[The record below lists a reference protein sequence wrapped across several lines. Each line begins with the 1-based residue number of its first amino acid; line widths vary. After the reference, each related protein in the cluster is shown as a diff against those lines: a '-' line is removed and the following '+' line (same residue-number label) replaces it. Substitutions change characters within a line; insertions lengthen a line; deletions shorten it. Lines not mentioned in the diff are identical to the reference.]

1 MALPK
6 LTTPEYTLTVPS
18 TQEEIKFRAFLVKEQ
33 KVLMIAQESNDEN
46 MVANALS
53 SLVSTCTYGKVD
65 ADKNPMFDIEYIFLQ
80 IRAKSVG
87 AEVTLNVYCPDDNV
101 TTTEIKVDL
110 ESIQVQTNVEHSDTI
125 KLTDDIK
132 LVLNPP
138 RLSDVAGLDLM
149 DSEFEKMTQLVKR
162 CISSVETNDETIN
175 RIDMTSEE
183 IDEFINSFSGKQLEN
198 VVNFFETMPKVR
210 HIVEVTNPVTKV
222 KGEILLEGIESFLV

>member
-1 MALPK
+1 
-6 LTTPEYTLTVPS
+6 
-18 TQEEIKFRAFLVKEQ
+18 
-33 KVLMIAQESNDEN
+33 
-46 MVANALS
+46 
-53 SLVSTCTYGKVD
+53 
-65 ADKNPMFDIEYIFLQ
+65 MFDIEYIFLQ

-101 TTTEIKVDL
+101 TTTEIKVNL

-149 DSEFEKMTQLVKR
+149 ESEFEKMTQLVKR

-222 KGEILLEGIESFLV
+222 KGEILLEGIESFLE